1 MLYIYVYNY
10 NHVTIWYHFKNT
22 KQIQPAWFAT
32 SEFLWHSDLE
42 GSVFWPK
49 LPTSWSWW
57 SYQRSK
63 KTDWNCWIYP
73 AVSVCH
79 KIPSIFETSGTR
91 RARQARPP
99 PWRSEGRGDQL
110 QDVWSKKSWK
120 STDPADYWYWDP
132 ACVLTWGVPKWES
145 GPSTRKEFTHA
156 RWMMPPIT

>member
-63 KTDWNCWIYP
+63 KLIEIVESTQQFRSVTKSHQSSRLLEQDGPVKPGLHHGEVKGAGTNC
-73 AVSVCH
+73 
-79 KIPSIFETSGTR
+79 KMFE
-91 RARQARPP
+91 A
-99 PWRSEGRGDQL
+99 
-110 QDVWSKKSWK
+110 KKAGN
-120 STDPADYWYWDP
+120 P
-132 ACVLTWGVPKWES
+132 LI
-145 GPSTRKEFTHA
+145 
-156 RWMMPPIT
+156 PPIIDIGIPPASWPEGSPNESQAHQQERSLPMHDGWCHQ